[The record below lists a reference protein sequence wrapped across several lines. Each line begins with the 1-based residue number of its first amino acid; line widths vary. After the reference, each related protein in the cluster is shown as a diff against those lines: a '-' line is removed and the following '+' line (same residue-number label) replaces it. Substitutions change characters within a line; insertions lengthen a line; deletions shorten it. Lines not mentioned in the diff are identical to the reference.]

1 VRTQAFIDALPSL
14 WDEDP
19 ALADHPRDRRF
30 RRLLDE
36 IGGMATENKLAL
48 LNLAA
53 SFLEPGEVYLELGTY
68 LGTSA
73 IAAATGNTGE
83 FIAVDDY
90 SQFGGPE
97 QRCRENIARCAP
109 GAVALVSGDAWEF
122 LASLDRSV
130 GVYFYDAGHT
140 FRDQWRAF
148 ECIEAHLSE
157 EALIIIDD
165 ASYWPVRRA
174 SNSFTRYRPQYEC
187 VKYFE
192 SPFNGEPRWWNGV
205 AVYRYRR
212 CRRRSVPRI
221 VDTMVWTAGLS
232 IAGPLY
238 EFSGQRLVAPSRRA
252 ASAIKRRLL
261 CAQGHKG

>member
-1 VRTQAFIDALPSL
+1 MRAQDFVDALPSL
-14 WDEDP
+14 WDGDP

-30 RRLLDE
+30 KRLLAE

-53 SFLEPGEVYLELGTY
+53 SFLEPGEIYLELGTY

-73 IAAATGNTGE
+73 IAAAMGNPGD
-83 FIAVDDY
+83 FIAVDNY

-97 QRCRENIARCAP
+97 QRCRANIARYAP
-109 GAVALVSGDAWEF
+109 GAVTLATVDAWEF

-140 FRDQWRAF
+140 FGEQWWAF
-148 ECIEAHLSE
+148 ERIESHLSD

-174 SNSFTRYRPQYEC
+174 NSSFTRYRPQFEC
-187 VKYFE
+187 VEYFE
-192 SPFNGEPRWWNGV
+192 SPFNGEPRWWNGL

-212 CRRRSVPRI
+212 SLTRSVPR
-221 VDTMVWTAGLS
+221 VVGAAMRTQGLIS
-232 IAGPLY
+232 AGPPY
-238 EFSGQRLVAPSRRA
+238 EFVRQHLAAPSRQA
-252 ASAIKRRLL
+252 ASRIKRRFVR
-261 CAQGHKG
+261 AQGHQN